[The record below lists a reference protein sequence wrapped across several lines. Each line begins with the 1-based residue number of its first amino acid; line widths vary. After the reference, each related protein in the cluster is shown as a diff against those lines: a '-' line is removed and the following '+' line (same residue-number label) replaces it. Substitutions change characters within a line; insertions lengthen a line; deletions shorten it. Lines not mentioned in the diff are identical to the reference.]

1 MALRLPFIIIILS
14 QLYLINNSEIVSIS
28 FNSFFKQGTK
38 TNITSIDDLAHTNLF
53 SKINIGTPSYEIKTF
68 LSVQHSFFSITPNR
82 ISKNVNDFL
91 SHYDLKKSNSFKNI
105 TVNGRYLLDTNYDS
119 IAKET
124 FQLNMFNYIKK
135 EYHNISIDDMIFIY
149 NDNKNK
155 DNNLANSYYLNIG
168 LQIIN
173 QKKYKEREN
182 FNFIH
187 QLKKRNII
195 QNYDWSIFFEKGKIA
210 NGSFLYNPDQLIN
223 AKGQLLIGDLPSKYN
238 QNFHKSQMLTAY
250 SIYSD
255 KLFKWA
261 LEFSNIY
268 YNKSMNET
276 IKISIAEVHLNINN
290 YIILSPM
297 TYYYNIKK
305 DFFDYYINTNQC
317 KNYIGS
323 EYRTFYCDKT
333 ENFTIENLKKFPTL
347 YMEHIEFQY
356 IFELTYEDLFI
367 EKNGKYWFLIA
378 LSSFN
383 SDLEE
388 WFMGIIFLRKYSLIF
403 NQDSKTISFYNP
415 NLPIINNNNNKS
427 ENLFNK
433 NIIAKYYIIII
444 IIIFVTIICVILYFI
459 IRLYLGKKF
468 FKLNKERK
476 RLNHIDDNFDYIEQ
490 KNFDINKKGNYGKNL
505 LMEMKGLIYS

>member
-1 MALRLPFIIIILS
+1 
-14 QLYLINNSEIVSIS
+14 
-28 FNSFFKQGTK
+28 
-38 TNITSIDDLAHTNLF
+38 
-53 SKINIGTPSYEIKTF
+53 
-68 LSVQHSFFSITPNR
+68 
-82 ISKNVNDFL
+82 
-91 SHYDLKKSNSFKNI
+91 
-105 TVNGRYLLDTNYDS
+105 
-119 IAKET
+119 
-124 FQLNMFNYIKK
+124 
-135 EYHNISIDDMIFIY
+135 MIFIY

-297 TYYYNIKK
+297 IYYYNIKK

-490 KNFDINKKGNYGKNL
+490 KNFDINKKSNYGKNL
-505 LMEMKGLIYS
+505 LMEMIGLIYS